1 MLRFATLILPMLL
14 RLGAPN
20 PVKAVSGFIGVFLL
34 SGLAAI
40 FFLAALFTWVARNY
54 GLDIAFLT
62 IALIMTLFAVGL
74 TVKSRAA
81 KRGARKTKL
90 KGEKA
95 LSDSTEDP
103 LAAYIPD
110 DLLADPTVQKVL
122 DQIKDKPFIASII
135 ALIIG
140 LVLSTQL
147 RDRDEI

>member
-1 MLRFATLILPMLL
+1 MLRLATLILPMLL
-14 RLGAPN
+14 RLGTPN
-20 PVKAVSGFIGVFLL
+20 PVKAAGGYIGVFLL

-40 FFLAALFTWVARNY
+40 FFLAALFTWVGRNY

-62 IALIMTLFAVGL
+62 IALIMTLFAAGL

-81 KRGARKTKL
+81 KRDARKPKL
-90 KGEKA
+90 KGEKD

-110 DLLADPTVQKVL
+110 DLLADPNVQKLL

-140 LVLSTQL
+140 IVLSTQL
-147 RDRDEI
+147 RGRDEP